1 MCVNKLC
8 DAKLCVSKLC
18 ESKLCDDKLCVRKL
32 YDDKLCVSN
41 LCDDK
46 LCEEVVC
53 GQRVDKRR
61 REEEE
66 EADGGIQNQKQDAL
80 AMNSWIKHDWQT
92 VLNASN
98 KIANKCFYNLLYS
111 NKIRFFTK

>member
-1 MCVNKLC
+1 MC
-8 DAKLCVSKLC
+8 DKLCVS
-18 ESKLCDDKLCVRKL
+18 KL

-53 GQRVDKRR
+53 GQCVDKRR

-66 EADGGIQNQKQDAL
+66 EADGGIQNQKEKPHTKMWGMKRYLPARRSS
-80 AMNSWIKHDWQT
+80 AKARKG
-92 VLNASN
+92 V
-98 KIANKCFYNLLYS
+98 IAV
-111 NKIRFFTK
+111 